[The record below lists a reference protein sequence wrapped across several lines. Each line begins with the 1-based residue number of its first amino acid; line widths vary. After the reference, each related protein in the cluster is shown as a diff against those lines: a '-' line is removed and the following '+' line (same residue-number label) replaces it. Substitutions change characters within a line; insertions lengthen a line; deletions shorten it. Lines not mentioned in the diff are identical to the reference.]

1 MNNGVS
7 NVEGIRLADLF
18 PLIEEKLKSGGEVSF
33 KPHGISMLP
42 LIRQGIDSV
51 TLEQIKREPKK
62 YDVIFYQRPEGQFVL
77 HRIIGKDKNGFI
89 LCGDNQFVKEY
100 GVQKSQIIG
109 IMTSV
114 QRDGSKVACDI
125 AGYRVYCRILCL
137 RRVYLRV
144 KNLFRRVKSKL
155 KRMFGKK

>member
-1 MNNGVS
+1 MSNNGNNS
-7 NVEGIRLADLF
+7 EGLRLADLF

-42 LIRQGIDSV
+42 LIRQGKDSV
-51 TLEQIKREPKK
+51 TLEQLKRAPKK
-62 YDVIFYQRPEGQFVL
+62 FDVIFYRRPDGQFVL
-77 HRIIGKDKNGFI
+77 HRIIGHDKNGFV

-109 IMTSV
+109 IMISV
-114 QRDGSKVACDI
+114 SGEGRNVLCDS
-125 AGYRVYCRILCL
+125 AGYKAYCRILCL

-144 KNLFRRVKSKL
+144 KNLFRRAKSKL
-155 KRMFGKK
+155 KRMFVKK